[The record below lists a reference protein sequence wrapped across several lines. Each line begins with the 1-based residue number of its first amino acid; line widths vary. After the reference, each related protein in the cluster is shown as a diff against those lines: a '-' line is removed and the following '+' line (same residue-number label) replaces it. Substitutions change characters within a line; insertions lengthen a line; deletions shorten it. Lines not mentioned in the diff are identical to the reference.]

1 MRPMLEPSWAEV
13 GAKWVPSW
21 AEVGA
26 PSCGH
31 VGSKWRIWMML
42 RRYATCANYQQS
54 SALFGSSYGCLP
66 QLKLAPVEQICSQR
80 PLLNTTPRHPAPDY
94 YPQKDAIKV
103 IDIPLLWDWMSAK
116 STGWWWW
123 FKTRFDTP
131 CLIILVG
138 HWPTPNCEH
147 RQISPDHLF
156 LILPPRNLAKA
167 VFAFQG

>member
-1 MRPMLEPSWAEV
+1 MSPVLSPGGAQLGPKFLLNAPNV
-13 GAKWVPSW
+13 GAKLGRSWSQVGPSW

-66 QLKLAPVEQICSQR
+66 QLKLAPVEQICQH

-103 IDIPLLWDWMSAK
+103 RHTTTLGLDVSKIY
-116 STGWWWW
+116 
-123 FKTRFDTP
+123 R
-131 CLIILVG
+131 LV
-138 HWPTPNCEH
+138 
-147 RQISPDHLF
+147 
-156 LILPPRNLAKA
+156 A
-167 VFAFQG
+167 VV